1 MYSAHIDTTA
11 NRCIQTDPVLC
22 RFLQQSA
29 EYLGFDA
36 EVAIELSAKLGYSK
50 SKPLPAEGTSLRH

>member
-1 MYSAHIDTTA
+1 MYSTHIDTIA
-11 NRCIQTDPVLC
+11 NRCIQPDPVLC

-36 EVAIELSAKLGYSK
+36 EVAIELSTKPGYSK
-50 SKPLPAEGTSLRH
+50 SRPLPAEGMCLRH